1 MQMGAVAKLVSWTLT
16 VAASAPLAAV
26 AQSSPAAFF
35 TTPYMVDIRA
45 SHGSIVDREAVN
57 VARWGPNLNAGFG
70 SWRDGNAG
78 DATYAGASFRPFGN
92 DTDRDLVFRVNYLN
106 DNGIR
111 QSEAQGQYIGRDG
124 VGFGLGYVEGLANS
138 RDLYFTKFIY
148 RKKHGDWNVYLS
160 PQWQR
165 NPDKNDLGGYFVLST
180 DEVFMSAG
188 TDGEQWRGLLG
199 VVTKRRERALLRPVG
214 EILYVDNSLGDRD
227 DVKFFFINGSLRFDG
242 GFMSPQ
248 SRLGR
253 ALGPSGN
260 HFGNAL
266 SFLSQSW
273 NRTADVW
280 EIGQLANMRII
291 RAEFPNRQEVE
302 IFETV
307 VFPTQFVR
315 DGSWA
320 NGLFLG
326 FQNRNFRFESG
337 TLQSGK
343 AGMIGYNRQFSQV
356 LIATRLLRNFAL
368 SSNELVFTFKYYFF
382 RN

>member
-1 MQMGAVAKLVSWTLT
+1 MQMGPIAKLAFWTLT
-16 VAASAPLAAV
+16 FAASAPLAAV
-26 AQSSPAAFF
+26 GQSSPAAFF

-45 SHGSIVDREAVN
+45 SHAATNDQDALN
-57 VARWGPNLNAGFG
+57 VTLWGPNLNGGIG
-70 SWRDGNAG
+70 SRRDGNGG
-78 DATYAGASFRPFGN
+78 DTTYVGAFFRPFGN
-92 DTDRDLVFRVNYLN
+92 NIDRDLVFGVNYLN
-106 DNGIR
+106 DNGIS

-148 RKKHGDWNVYLS
+148 RKKHRDWNVYLS

-165 NPDKNDLGGYFVLST
+165 NPDKNDLGGYLALSN

-199 VVTKRRERALLRPVG
+199 VVAERGKTASLQPTG

-227 DVKFFFINGSLRFDG
+227 GVKFFFVNGSLQYAG
-242 GFMSPQ
+242 GFLSHQ

-260 HFGNAL
+260 HFGNPL

-273 NRTADVW
+273 NRNADVW
-280 EIGQLANMRII
+280 EIGQLANVRII
-291 RAEFPNRQEVE
+291 EAEFPNGQEVE

-315 DGSWA
+315 DSSWA

-326 FQNRNFRFESG
+326 FQNRDFRFESD

-343 AGMIGYNRQFSQV
+343 AGLIGYKRQFGRA
-356 LIATRLLRNFAL
+356 LIASRLLHDFEL
-368 SSNELVFTFKYYFF
+368 SSNDLVFTFKYFF
-382 RN
+382 F